1 MNRQRK
7 ETAIRP
13 PHVTPQPRPGHGN
26 KSQTLS
32 TQKHQ
37 LYEHDHCEADQRQT
51 TREPKNNADSEGHS
65 SIQGSTSKTD
75 PQFLIMPRMPQ
86 ANIWRWKLA
95 SSADRPQKQSALSA
109 RLARAPL
116 PHITCPPPSI
126 DPLTPARAWLC
137 RCSTRWR
144 CCHHCNSGGCRCSY

>member
-1 MNRQRK
+1 MSRPSPDQAMEIKARLYRLKNTSSMNMTTVRLTNVRQQESPRIMQIARD
-7 ETAIRP
+7 TAAFKAAKA
-13 PHVTPQPRPGHGN
+13 Q
-26 KSQTLS
+26 
-32 TQKHQ
+32 
-37 LYEHDHCEADQRQT
+37 CA
-51 TREPKNNADSEGHS
+51 
-65 SIQGSTSKTD
+65 TSKTD

-116 PHITCPPPSI
+116 PHITCPPHSI